1 MEIDG
6 LKLYKPSKRDN
17 SDLEAQNN
25 SVSKDMVTVVI
36 PTLNEEEA
44 IGMVLDEVMA
54 EGYRNILV
62 VDGYS
67 KDRTVEIAKSRGVR
81 VVYQDGVGKAGAIA
95 TAIKIVS
102 TPYMLVMDGDNTYDP
117 KDIERLLRYAGEYD
131 EVIGYR
137 ANRGNIPLLHRFG
150 NSIISI
156 VFSLL
161 FGKRIRDPCSGMYL
175 LKTETAKRLEI
186 TSSGFDVEVELAG
199 QVASLGRVIE
209 VPINYRR
216 RIGGRKLKA
225 WIDGFRILMTA
236 VKVTWLY
243 NPIFIISFLIGLL
256 AVPGAIILLWQL
268 RLRYLYGAEA
278 WSLGWSWLGLILFI
292 AGLQG
297 ISMATISLILKRIE
311 RRILQ
316 ALKER

>member
-1 MEIDG
+1 LNSG
-6 LKLYKPSKRDN
+6 NPYKRDD
-17 SDLEAQNN
+17 STLEAQNN

-36 PTLNEEEA
+36 PTLNEEKA

-95 TAIKIVS
+95 TAIKIIS
-102 TPYMLVMDGDNTYDP
+102 TPYMLVMDGDYTYDP
-117 KDIERLLRYAGEYD
+117 RDIERLLRYAGEYD

-137 ANRGNIPLLHRFG
+137 TNRGNIPLLHRFG
-150 NSIISI
+150 NRVIST

-161 FGKRIRDPCSGMYL
+161 IGKRMRDPCSGMYL
-175 LKTETAKRLEI
+175 LKTETARRLEI

-199 QVASLGRVIE
+199 QMASLGKVIE
-209 VPINYRR
+209 VPINYRK
-216 RIGGRKLKA
+216 RIGERKLKS
-225 WIDGFRILMTA
+225 WMDGLRIITTA
-236 VKVTWLY
+236 VKITWLY
-243 NPIFIISFLIGLL
+243 NPVLL
-256 AVPGAIILLWQL
+256 LSAIVALLTIPGAIILLWQL
-268 RLRYLYGAEA
+268 TQRYLHGAGA

-297 ISMATISLILKRIE
+297 ISIATISLMLKRLE

-316 ALKER
+316 LIKER